1 MVEPDQMTKQSTDEQ
16 SISTSRRS
24 VLSTVGAGVAALGVG
39 VGSTGSVKATNPS
52 ALSIDPNDWSVEPRN
67 GSVSDAS
74 TTPYGHTGA
83 HPYGINLSY
92 DGPSPTA
99 WESYSTTA
107 KKTEDVDLKWE
118 YSGNHA
124 YYGAETGVRISVN
137 GDKTYLVGPYESTD
151 GSFDF
156 SGELTLSL
164 EKGDEISVE
173 MNGQGGRYWNN
184 YYGTLTLVPL
194 HTNPSHGSSK
204 PSKSV
209 SHDAGSWSD
218 SGPGSHDISSGDTTV
233 EFTYDGNDYWWETWD
248 YETTAQSDATL
259 EVDWDYEG
267 HHSWFWSAAEAYI
280 EVNGDRQR
288 LVDEGVDGNFSFSG
302 RTKLSVSKGDT
313 VRVIL
318 KGRHF
323 DWSRIKRG
331 TFNATFSE
339 V

>member
-1 MVEPDQMTKQSTDEQ
+1 
-16 SISTSRRS
+16 
-24 VLSTVGAGVAALGVG
+24 VGAGVAALGVG
-39 VGSTGSVKATNPS
+39 VGSTGSVKAASGTPFPTDPS
-52 ALSIDPNDWSVEPRN
+52 EWSVSTSKPEDTEIN
-67 GSVSDAS
+67 VSSAGSGISCDFTENSVAS
-74 TTPYGHTGA
+74 ETF
-83 HPYGINLSY
+83 
-92 DGPSPTA
+92 
-99 WESYSTTA
+99 EYSTTA
-107 KKTEDVDLKWE
+107 TETGTVDLDWMTSGWSTE
-118 YSGNHA
+118 YTTYFEAS
-124 YYGAETGVRISVN
+124 ISVN
-137 GDKTYLVGPYESTD
+137 GHKTELLHRYKRRDALD
-151 GSFDF
+151 GS
-156 SGELTLSL
+156 GQTTLSIN
-164 EKGDEISVE
+164 EGDEITVRVQAGGINGYYGYTGGTISGSLE
-173 MNGQGGRYWNN
+173 LTPGNSGQGSSEAI
-184 YYGTLTLVPL
+184 
-194 HTNPSHGSSK
+194 SHA
-204 PSKSV
+204 
-209 SHDAGSWSD
+209 AGSWSD

-259 EVDWDYEG
+259 EVDWSYEG
-267 HHSWFWSAAEAYI
+267 HHSWYWAAAEAYI